1 MKVVMKAKEV
11 LLPFLESIREKVRGA
26 GRVGFLANINPKE
39 RRVLFLGGVGVAL
52 ILFFGVVVFPLSRQR
67 GEIEQRIEKKREEL
81 KEMMVLSQ
89 RIDDSGLAS
98 AARGEVPSGFSIL
111 SYLEGLADQSRI
123 REKIEYMKPG
133 SSDAKGKGKE
143 LSVEVKLK
151 GVSIDEL
158 VDYLFRIEQGGQRP
172 LIVRR
177 MMVRSR
183 FSNPR
188 ELDATLTVIGVSAS

>member
-1 MKVVMKAKEV
+1 MKVVIKVKEV
-11 LLPFLESIREKVRGA
+11 LLPFLESIREKVREA

-39 RRVLFLGGVGVAL
+39 RRILFLGGVGVAL

-81 KEMMVLSQ
+81 KEMMVLSH
-89 RIDDSGLAS
+89 RIDDSGPAS

-172 LIVRR
+172 LLVRR

>member
-1 MKVVMKAKEV
+1 MNVVVKVKEI
-11 LLPFLESIREKVRGA
+11 LAPFRDSIRETIRGA
-26 GRVGFLANINPKE
+26 GRIGFLANINPKE
-39 RRVLFLGGVGVAL
+39 RRTLLLGGVGVVL
-52 ILFFGVVVFPLSRQR
+52 VLFFGVVIFPLSRQR

-81 KEMMVLSQ
+81 KEMMILSQ
-89 RIDDSGLAS
+89 RFDDSGPGS
-98 AARGEVPSGFSIL
+98 AVRGEVPSGFSIL

-133 SSDAKGKGKE
+133 SSDTKGKGKE

-151 GVSIDEL
+151 AVSIDEL

-172 LIVRR
+172 LIIRR
-177 MMVRSR
+177 MMIRSR

-188 ELDATLTVIGVSAS
+188 ELDATLTVIGVSVS